1 MTRYY
6 ENGGRWVIISL
17 ESEIDYFNFNN
28 VLDEIVKEFKDSDI
42 KFEGWLYD
50 VEVISINDENY
61 KVFAGRDRIKLV
73 LTENKDVKILER
85 KKHLYEKRNKYLK
98 RLV

>member
-1 MTRYY
+1 LKHY
-6 ENGGRWVIISL
+6 ENGGRWIIL
-17 ESEIDYFNFNN
+17 KLDNEIDYFNFNN
-28 VLDEIVKEFKDSDI
+28 VLNEIVKEFKESDI
-42 KFEGWLYD
+42 KFAGWLYD
-50 VEVISINDENY
+50 TEIVSIDDENY